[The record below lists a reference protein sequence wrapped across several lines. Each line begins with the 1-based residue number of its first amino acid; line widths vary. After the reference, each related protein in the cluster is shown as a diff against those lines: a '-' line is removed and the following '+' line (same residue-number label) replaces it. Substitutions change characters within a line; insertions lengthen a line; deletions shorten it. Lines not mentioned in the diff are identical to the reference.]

1 MSIDYEKFIRS
12 DYNTTINNVSSSVD
26 SILFKKVN
34 PYQKILEPVQ
44 IQDWK
49 YDDIAYLGPR
59 YIGAKTTSQKYTFYT
74 DGDISYGKS
83 AAIDINTTKFGWANP
98 TTERSLNFFDKTTI
112 TVKYLIDASGS
123 LTELSRKNKNWF
135 EVQNIYKK
143 GDLVNI
149 SLLDRNNPS
158 SQIGLDGNK
167 VIYESGY
174 GYSPIVFR
182 ELNETLKFI
191 YNTPKETTDNKLGV
205 KSVSTSSFVFQT
217 VGNTDTN
224 FTDTSDIWT
233 YFKIDGVDKPGIP
246 FSFNRA
252 PITQWP
258 YTNNASLTTTGPYR
272 TRSGVNFYNSQ
283 LNLSFS
289 ADNPGNLGGGK
300 FFYTM
305 DWFIPNQSGSSYGGY
320 ATPDSVGAMKVNL
333 SGGEWY
339 SYFQAP
345 RNSNYA
351 VNLNI
356 PIKIS
361 YASNPDPGPS
371 VLKVVGILE
380 KQPVGT
386 STWNFVAV
394 SKIEATNIPN
404 SNPLNQIGVDEANS
418 SIYMDWSPE
427 SSGNPNIQFN
437 CVFKNEKIGSL
448 DKDDKL
454 RLKFYVV
461 EVMNWFRRSESVYF
475 EIGAGD
481 QSKSFFEV
489 YDEINSQIT
498 LDFDQDIIGTTATY
512 AMFTALSDDTI
523 EFDVTSS
530 LLYNNSTF
538 SPPTSSQ
545 TLTIGDYYSSVESQ
559 FVFEPGD
566 VVRFGTYFSIK
577 PELYFIESVTPPVIQ
592 TIGNVDTVISNLRI
606 KLDRRV
612 NPAKVNSRSFA
623 ILKRVK
629 DETSLIIEY
638 KKADGISSNS
648 LVIPFNL
655 DKEIEKNTS
664 NIINPIKDTILLKV
678 LSG

>member
-1 MSIDYEKFIRS
+1 
-12 DYNTTINNVSSSVD
+12 
-26 SILFKKVN
+26 
-34 PYQKILEPVQ
+34 
-44 IQDWK
+44 
-49 YDDIAYLGPR
+49 
-59 YIGAKTTSQKYTFYT
+59 
-74 DGDISYGKS
+74 
-83 AAIDINTTKFGWANP
+83 
-98 TTERSLNFFDKTTI
+98 
-112 TVKYLIDASGS
+112 
-123 LTELSRKNKNWF
+123 
-135 EVQNIYKK
+135 
-143 GDLVNI
+143 
-149 SLLDRNNPS
+149 
-158 SQIGLDGNK
+158 
-167 VIYESGY
+167 
-174 GYSPIVFR
+174 
-182 ELNETLKFI
+182 
-191 YNTPKETTDNKLGV
+191 
-205 KSVSTSSFVFQT
+205 
-217 VGNTDTN
+217 
-224 FTDTSDIWT
+224 
-233 YFKIDGVDKPGIP
+233 
-246 FSFNRA
+246 
-252 PITQWP
+252 
-258 YTNNASLTTTGPYR
+258 
-272 TRSGVNFYNSQ
+272 
-283 LNLSFS
+283 
-289 ADNPGNLGGGK
+289 
-300 FFYTM
+300 M

-386 STWNFVAV
+386 STWNFVAA